1 MSRAIVVTGA
11 TGKQGGSVINALL
24 ARKAPFKILAV
35 TRDAS
40 SPSAKRL
47 AAKSSDISVVQGNL
61 DDTESLFRNAK
72 KATELPIW
80 GVFSVQAPPFK
91 KGGAAIEEAQ
101 GKSLVDSAIK
111 HGAKHFVY
119 SSVDRHGV
127 KSIQNP
133 TKVPHFASKHR
144 IEHHLIDK
152 AKNTDMSWTILRP
165 VAFMENFVPG
175 FIGKGFATAWREA
188 VKSRP
193 LQLIATEDIGT
204 FAALSFLDPQRYA
217 SQEISLAGDELTF
230 EQLGQVFKKTTGYP
244 LPTTFGFLA
253 RFMLWL
259 SEEMG
264 TMFAF
269 FEKEGYAADIP
280 ELKKIHPELKD
291 LGAWLESSA
300 YVKKTN

>member
-1 MSRAIVVTGA
+1 MSRAILVTGA

-24 ARKAPFKILAV
+24 ARNAPFKILAV

-47 AAKSSDISVVQGNL
+47 AAKSSAISVVQGNL

-80 GVFSVQAPPFK
+80 GVFSVQAPPLK
-91 KGGAAIEEAQ
+91 KGGAAIEEVQ
-101 GKSLVDSAIK
+101 GKSLVNSAIK

-119 SSVDRHGV
+119 SSVDRHGAR
-127 KSIQNP
+127 SLENP
-133 TKVPHFASKHR
+133 TKVPHFASKHQ

-152 AKNTDMSWTILRP
+152 AKGTDMSWTILRP

-175 FIGKGFATAWREA
+175 FAGKGFATAWREA
-188 VKSRP
+188 IKSRP
-193 LQLIATEDIGT
+193 LQLVATDDIGV
-204 FAALSFLDPQRYA
+204 FAANSLLEPQRYA
-217 SQEISLAGDELTF
+217 SQSISLAGDELTF
-230 EQLGQVFKKTTGYP
+230 KQLEEVFRAKTGAP

-253 RFMLWL
+253 RILLWL

-269 FEKEGYAADIP
+269 FENEGYAADIP
-280 ELKKIHPELKD
+280 ELRKTLPELKD
-291 LGAWLESSA
+291 LGAWLETSA
-300 YVKKTN
+300 YVKKAN